1 MLPQALL
8 DDVKKSFG
16 RKLQE
21 PVRLALQLQEMTG
34 EMIVSRDLSVVV
46 APVDA
51 PFDPDLMVDEWVHP
65 TKGKSGPVQPHPV
78 LCTTQL
84 GLIRE
89 EVRAEGDGTGM
100 VVENTILLKPT
111 VVLAS
116 MFEELWD
123 DNIQANANRKQ
134 QRST

>member
-16 RKLQE
+16 CKLQE
-21 PVRLALQLQEMTG
+21 PVRLALQLQEMIG

-51 PFDPDLMVDEWVHP
+51 PFDPALMVDEWAHP
-65 TKGKSGPVQPHPV
+65 TKGRSSPVQPHPV

-89 EVRAEGDGTGM
+89 EVRAEGDETGM
-100 VVENTILLKPT
+100 VVENTVLLRPT

-116 MFEELWD
+116 MLEKLWD
-123 DNIQANANRKQ
+123 ERLQANAN
-134 QRST
+134 